1 MVKIYGT
8 GDINTSVG
16 GGLTANYT
24 YVTTTIEADPGNG
37 KIRVN
42 NATPASVTE
51 IYTSKIDSDG
61 FNRNGLMLLR
71 FGDAILLNGSKH
83 SISQAYELTAAP
95 IDNTTWIKLS
105 VTNRLSNGTFAANSH
120 LQVTAIFSGASA
132 YTELDE
138 TPNSFTGDAGK
149 ILAVNSGANA
159 VEHRLLTG
167 TDIPNLDASK
177 TTSGTFNTAQ
187 IPNLDASKITTGVI
201 NPARL
206 ASGTADST
214 TYFRGDQTWAEVA
227 TGGVTVQSADPTIST
242 NPSSVGTQILSTG
255 SNTLWVCKNNTV
267 GANKWRG
274 FTSSTYIN
282 DFITFTY
289 SGGTPTDGVGMEGN
303 ANNQNIFRS
312 GLLYYL
318 GTSGLT
324 TSYSNVHTSGKCVV
338 TWSSLSTGIT
348 AETVDRTTN
357 PAQSTDAINS
367 FVRFDFGTAVTIKP
381 SRLIFQHGYFT
392 GQRRLQTYNIQGST
406 EASSSPTTWTTL
418 LSVSNTPSAD
428 AAYSY
433 NLSSNIVTS
442 TFFRHIRI
450 VITGVETLG
459 AYFLSLSDIEFF
471 GEVGGLS

>member
-51 IYTSKIDSDG
+51 IYISKIDSDG

-167 TDIPNLDASK
+167 TDIPDLDAS
-177 TTSGTFNTAQ
+177 Q
-187 IPNLDASKITTGVI
+187 ITTGVLA
-201 NPARL
+201 PARL
-206 ASGTADST
+206 ASGTANSG
-214 TYFRGDQTWAEVA
+214 TYLRGDQTWAAVA
-227 TGGVTVQSADPTIST
+227 TGGVTVQADPPTATTNATLGAQIYATSTSRLYVCIDATTDANVWAFWNRDGITGGTYTYPGGTLTNDVGADTAPNKVIADTDILWAIGTNFGTTGFT
-242 NPSSVGTQILSTG
+242 NPIDGTRIVQTNSGLYGAGTG
-255 SNTLWVCKNNTV
+255 SPVVLADRSLSSYVSSENAINHWFQLDFGVSRQI
-267 GANKWRG
+267 AINKLALQQRDYFTGLFRTIVVQYSSNGSTFTTATTFTATNGESDWSLFDVTG
-274 FTSSTYIN
+274 FTSS
-282 DFITFTY
+282 
-289 SGGTPTDGVGMEGN
+289 
-303 ANNQNIFRS
+303 R
-312 GLLYYL
+312 YL
-318 GTSGLT
+318 R
-324 TSYSNVHTSGKCVV
+324 
-338 TWSSLSTGIT
+338 IM
-348 AETVDRTTN
+348 
-357 PAQSTDAINS
+357 Q
-367 FVRFDFGTAVTIKP
+367 
-381 SRLIFQHGYFT
+381 
-392 GQRRLQTYNIQGST
+392 
-406 EASSSPTTWTTL
+406 
-418 LSVSNTPSAD
+418 
-428 AAYSY
+428 
-433 NLSSNIVTS
+433 TS
-442 TFFRHIRI
+442 TNS
-450 VITGVETLG
+450 VGSSYLSAAELLLWGTITNV
-459 AYFLSLSDIEFF
+459 
-471 GEVGGLS
+471 